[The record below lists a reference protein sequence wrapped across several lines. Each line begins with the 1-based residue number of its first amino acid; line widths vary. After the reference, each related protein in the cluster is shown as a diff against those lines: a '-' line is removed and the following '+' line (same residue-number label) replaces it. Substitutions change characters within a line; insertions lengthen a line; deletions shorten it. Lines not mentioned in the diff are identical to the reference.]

1 MKNSIKIKLEEIAE
15 CIFDRA
21 KTRQYRL
28 PLGVYNGEFG
38 ILLFMLYYYKFSKV
52 KRHRDI
58 VVGYSEF
65 LLQRLGKE
73 FNLHTFCSGLSGILY
88 LFEFLKENELIEID
102 ISDVKESFEEY
113 LIRMM
118 RNDMLSGNHDFMHG
132 ALGIGLYFLK
142 SKTHEEIIQELIA
155 FLLNT
160 SEIDSESGGVKWK
173 SKIDEDF
180 IGYNIALS
188 HGMASIVLF
197 LCRIIENGYGDD
209 EVKELLT
216 KTVKY
221 MLYQEIDVNEYG
233 SFFPTYSKESSIPL
247 SGSRLA
253 WCYGDLGIAYAI
265 FRAGEVV
272 ENQEWKDKGL
282 NILLQSTNR
291 KNNVYEAG
299 ICHGCMSMVLIYNR
313 MYRKTNIQIFS
324 DEVGYWLQRSLKFS
338 CFEDGPAGY
347 KSYYKRNWVSDYSLL
362 SGISGIGLNYLSY
375 IEGCFN
381 CWDEIFLL

>member
-1 MKNSIKIKLEEIAE
+1 
-15 CIFDRA
+15 
-21 KTRQYRL
+21 
-28 PLGVYNGEFG
+28 
-38 ILLFMLYYYKFSKV
+38 MLYYYKFSKV
-52 KRHRDI
+52 KCHRDI
-58 VVGYSEF
+58 VVEYSEF
-65 LLQRLGKE
+65 LLQRFGKE
-73 FNLHTFCSGLSGILY
+73 FNLHTYSGGLSGILY
-88 LFEFLKENELIEID
+88 LFEFLKENELVEID

-118 RNDMLSGNHDFMHG
+118 RNDILGDNYDFMHG

-142 SKTHEEIIQELIA
+142 SKTHEEIIQELIT

-197 LCRIIENGYGDD
+197 LCRVIENGYGNDK
-209 EVKELLT
+209 VKELLS
-216 KTVKY
+216 KIVKY
-221 MLYQEIDVNEYG
+221 VLYQEIDVNKYG

-265 FRAGEVV
+265 LRAGEVTKSQNWV
-272 ENQEWKDKGL
+272 DKGL
-282 NILLQSTNR
+282 SILLQSINR
-291 KNNVYEAG
+291 KSNVYKSG
-299 ICHGCMSMVLIYNR
+299 ICHGCSSMLMIYQH
-313 MYRKTNIQIFS
+313 MFIKTKIPAFAEGVEYWIQK
-324 DEVGYWLQRSLKFS
+324 SLELS
-338 CFEDGPAGY
+338 CHQDGPAGY
-347 KSYYKRNWVSDYSLL
+347 KSYYMKKWVSDYSLL

-375 IEGCFN
+375 LEN
-381 CWDEIFLL
+381 DNSCWDEIFLL